1 MAEFR
6 LPTNSIVKK
15 GRHFSAPDGATNT
28 RKFSVYR
35 YEPDTGEN
43 PRIDTYDVD
52 MDTCGPMILD
62 AIIKIKSDMDAT
74 LSFRRSC
81 REGICGSCAMLSL
94 IHI

>member
-15 GRHFSAPDGATNT
+15 GRHFNAPDGARNT
-28 RKFSVYR
+28 RKFSIYR
-35 YEPDTGEN
+35 YDADSGKN

-62 AIIKIKSDMDAT
+62 AIT
-74 LSFRRSC
+74 VFQTFLSRRHLRFMC
-81 REGICGSCAMLSL
+81 DEYQRQ
-94 IHI
+94 